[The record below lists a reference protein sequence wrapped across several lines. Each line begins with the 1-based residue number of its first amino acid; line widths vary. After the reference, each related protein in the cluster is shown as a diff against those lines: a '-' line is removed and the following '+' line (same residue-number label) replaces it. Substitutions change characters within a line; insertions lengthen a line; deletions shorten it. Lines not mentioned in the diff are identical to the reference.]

1 MLSTAKKD
9 VQKQNYVREQV
20 SRARHKGDKA
30 DDLLVQMHRPS
41 LKSDT
46 MPNISRVNCCN
57 KSIFRSPCSRQIYL
71 QTSKFSFITQSTV

>member
-30 DDLLVQMHRPS
+30 DDLLV
-41 LKSDT
+41 
-46 MPNISRVNCCN
+46 
-57 KSIFRSPCSRQIYL
+57 
-71 QTSKFSFITQSTV
+71 